1 MVHIEQGHLTVMME
15 AGYVYLGMR
24 RFKEAKALFEG
35 LCVLAPDS
43 DVPLVA
49 LGNVDFCENR
59 VPQAIKSY
67 KQALTI
73 DPKSVFAKVYLG
85 EALIFAGKR
94 DEGVALL
101 KGVAK
106 ADRGGAGEFATAL
119 LDALKQGFEPRA
131 SKAKAKAK
139 GKRKG

>member
-67 KQALTI
+67 EQALRI

-101 KGVAK
+101 KEVAK
-106 ADRGGAGEFATAL
+106 ADKGGAGEFATAL

-131 SKAKAKAK
+131 PEAK

>member
-1 MVHIEQGHLTVMME
+1 MVNVDQEHLTVMME

-35 LCVLAPDS
+35 LCILAPDS

-49 LGNVDFCENR
+49 LGNVDFCVNR
-59 VPQAIKSY
+59 VPQAIRSY
-67 KQALTI
+67 EQALKI
-73 DPKSVFAKVYLG
+73 DPSSVFAKVYLG

-101 KGVAK
+101 KEVAK

-119 LDALKQGFEPRA
+119 LDALKQGFEPNAPR
-131 SKAKAKAK
+131 AKAK
-139 GKRKG
+139 KRKG

>member
-1 MVHIEQGHLTVMME
+1 VNIDQEHLTVMME

-35 LCVLAPDS
+35 LCILAPDS

-49 LGNVDFCENR
+49 LGNVDFCVNR

-67 KQALTI
+67 EQALKI

-85 EALIFAGKR
+85 EAFIFAGKR

-101 KGVAK
+101 KEVAK

-119 LDALKQGFEPRA
+119 LDALKQGFEPKA
-131 SKAKAKAK
+131 SGAKAK
-139 GKRKG
+139 KRKG

>member
-1 MVHIEQGHLTVMME
+1 MVHIDQKHLTVMME

-24 RFKEAKALFEG
+24 RFKEARAVFEG

-59 VPQAIKSY
+59 VPHAIKSY
-67 KQALTI
+67 EQALKL
-73 DPKSVFAKVYLG
+73 DPESVFAKVYLG
-85 EALIFAGKR
+85 EALIFAGKK
-94 DEGVALL
+94 DEGVSLL
-101 KGVAK
+101 KEVGR
-106 ADRGGAGEFATAL
+106 ADRGGAGQFANAL

-131 SKAKAKAK
+131 PA
-139 GKRKG
+139 KRKRNS

>member
-1 MVHIEQGHLTVMME
+1 MIEMDQKHLTVMME

-24 RFKEAKALFEG
+24 RFKEARAVFEG

-59 VPQAIKSY
+59 VSQAMKRYES
-67 KQALTI
+67 ALAI

-85 EALIFAGKR
+85 EALIFAGKKN
-94 DEGVALL
+94 EGLALL
-101 KGVAK
+101 KEVSK
-106 ADRGGAGEFATAL
+106 ADRGGAGQFANAL
-119 LDALKQGFEPRA
+119 LDAIKAGFEPKPP
-131 SKAKAKAK
+131 KAKK
-139 GKRKG
+139 G